1 MAKGF
6 LKKFLL
12 HQESSGTNL
21 KKKKKMGRHSHTNL
35 FFSLEA
41 CVLRV
46 VSKLPNGIGSA
57 TSKIHHSVEVF
68 NNIIDLK

>member
-12 HQESSGTNL
+12 HQELSGTN
-21 KKKKKMGRHSHTNL
+21 KKKTTMGDHSHTNL
-35 FFSLEA
+35 FFSLET

-57 TSKIHHSVEVF
+57 ISKIRHSVEVF
-68 NNIIDLK
+68 NNMIDLK